1 MRYSFIDKEI
11 KESEYY
17 YYYTL
22 EQYSNTKETL
32 IETQENTPKLADFP
46 TAYILFELL
55 IVLFLATISSPLNYW
70 LRYIIRCASWDFA
83 DLSAVLP
90 RDLHFV

>member
-1 MRYSFIDKEI
+1 MRYSFIYKKI

-32 IETQENTPKLADFP
+32 IET
-46 TAYILFELL
+46 
-55 IVLFLATISSPLNYW
+55 
-70 LRYIIRCASWDFA
+70 LRKHTETS
-83 DLSAVLP
+83 
-90 RDLHFV
+90 